1 MFHSTAYKTGS
12 QILEEV
18 AKLRFDFDRPEN
30 ASELT
35 QEITFLFENSGK
47 RFRPALVYL
56 FGEVFGIDSKN
67 LETYAKAV
75 EITHTASLIHDD
87 VIDESVER
95 RKKPTLNARFSN
107 TQSILAGDFLLA
119 HVIGELLKTSTP
131 EITYDLT
138 DAIQNLADGEWLQAR
153 LKTQGKATWDEL
165 ELVARKK
172 TGSLMKWSCLAPAK
186 IALQSSQIQKKCALI
201 GDDVG
206 LFFQMLDDVNDFN
219 SKSGKPFGADVI
231 NRQQNFVTSHLLA
244 HSPHLTQELNH
255 FKNSGEMT
263 ILSEI
268 EKSRQFVIEKSMKLE
283 SDLNNRFESLL
294 TSETD
299 HLKKVFAKMLEKVRE
314 AFTPS

>member
-1 MFHSTAYKTGS
+1 MLQSTALKSGS

-18 AKLRFDFDRPEN
+18 AKLRFDFNRPEN
-30 ASELT
+30 ASNLT

-47 RFRPALVYL
+47 RFRPALVFL
-56 FGEVFGIDSKN
+56 FGEVFGLESKT
-67 LETYAKAV
+67 LEIYAKAV

-95 RKKPTLNARFSN
+95 RKKPTLNAKFSN

-138 DAIQNLADGEWLQAR
+138 DAIQNLADGEWLQAK
-153 LKTQGKATWDEL
+153 LKVQGKANWDEL

-172 TGSLMKWSCLAPAK
+172 TGSLMKWSCLTPAK
-186 IALQSSQIQKKCALI
+186 LALQSQDIQNKCALI

-231 NRQQNFVTSHLLA
+231 NGQQNFVTSHLLA
-244 HSPHLTQELNH
+244 HSPHLAQELKH

-268 EKSRQFVIEKSMKLE
+268 EKSRQFVIIKSMELE
-283 SDLNNRFESLL
+283 SDLNKRFESLL
-294 TSETD
+294 SSESD

-314 AFTPS
+314 AFTPC